1 MINDIVFGVFF
12 FSSRRRHTRC
22 ALVTGVQTCA
32 LPISDLGSGNGSTVT
47 QSSTLLSGA
56 IVTQAGEDN
65 SSTVTQGFVGG
76 HQANVLQDGTKNVST
91 IDQAGLGNSA
101 GEYVD
106 ANAVG
111 VTQSGREGQSNI
123 VQRGSLQSAYVEQ
136 LGTSEFARSDIDQ
149 GGIFGAGHSASVVQE
164 IGRAHV

>member
-1 MINDIVFGVFF
+1 MRLPQR
-12 FSSRRRHTRC
+12 STR
-22 ALVTGVQTCA
+22 TDTIF
-32 LPISDLGSGNGSTVT
+32 PYT
-47 QSSTLLSGA
+47 TLCRS
-56 IVTQAGEDN
+56 
-65 SSTVTQGFVGG
+65 
-76 HQANVLQDGTKNVST
+76 NVLQDGTKNFST

-149 GGIFGAGHSASVVQE
+149 GGIFGAGHSAK
-164 IGRAHV
+164 IGRTHV